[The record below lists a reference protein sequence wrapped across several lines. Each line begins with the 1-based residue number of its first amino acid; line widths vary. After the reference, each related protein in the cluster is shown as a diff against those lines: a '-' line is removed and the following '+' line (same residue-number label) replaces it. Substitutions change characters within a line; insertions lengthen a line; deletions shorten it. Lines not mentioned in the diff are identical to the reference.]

1 MKRRF
6 SLGALAVGLVACASG
21 APPALQQPQ
30 RVPNAWVILAP
41 QVRVSEGPFDAE
53 LGGQLIEELRT
64 QLQARG
70 FGARVEQSGGVTEGA
85 RLALLDVV
93 ARTRGGAG
101 ERLRRGSDLGIG
113 AGLQSLTA
121 AGWESVAVM
130 RLAGYVPEP
139 GRGIPLPPD
148 AVMPN
153 PDNGPDYDVPHG
165 STFSGNAVA
174 LDMLLVSTRDSTV
187 ILHRRVAIPTDSRE
201 RLTLAVPSLVREC
214 LRGLTP

>member
-1 MKRRF
+1 MKRKL
-6 SLGALAVGLVACASG
+6 SVGGLAVCLAACVSG

-30 RVPNAWVILAP
+30 KVPNSWVILAP
-41 QVRVSEGPFDAE
+41 QVRVSEGQLDAA
-53 LGGQLIEELRT
+53 LGEQLVEELRT

-70 FGARVEQSGGVTEGA
+70 FGAHLEQSGGVSEGA
-85 RLALLDVV
+85 RLALLDVI

-101 ERLRRGSDLGIG
+101 ERLKRGSDLGMG
-113 AGLQSLTA
+113 SALQTLSE

-148 AVMPN
+148 AVMPD
-153 PDNGPDYDVPHG
+153 PENGPDYDVPHG
-165 STFSGNAVA
+165 ARFSGNAVA
-174 LDMLLVSTRDSTV
+174 LDLLLVSTGESTV
-187 ILHRRVAIPTDSRE
+187 IIHRRVAIPTDSRE
-201 RLTLAVPSLVREC
+201 RLALAVPALVREC